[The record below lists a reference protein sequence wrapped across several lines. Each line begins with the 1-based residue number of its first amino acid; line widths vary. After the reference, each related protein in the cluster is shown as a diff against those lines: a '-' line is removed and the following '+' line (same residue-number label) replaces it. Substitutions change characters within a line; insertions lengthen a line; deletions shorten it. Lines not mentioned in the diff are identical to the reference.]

1 MFAVL
6 MITQLFGSDLDN
18 SCARQTV
25 LATNATCNKSR
36 YIVAGE
42 SLSFVIKIRKDK
54 GSLQVII
61 GGSGKRPS
69 ILTFG
74 GMLDC
79 CEACDL
85 VESRRNSPPLLGAS
99 MLGAN

>member
-1 MFAVL
+1 M
-6 MITQLFGSDLDN
+6 TQLFGSDLDN
-18 SCARQTV
+18 SCARQVV
-25 LATNATCNKSR
+25 LATSATCNKSR

-42 SLSFVIKIRKDK
+42 SLSLVINIRRGS
-54 GSLQVII
+54 GSLQVMI

-69 ILTFG
+69 MLTLG
-74 GMLDC
+74 GTRDC

-85 VESRRNSPPLLGAS
+85 VESLRKRPPLLGAS